1 MARYPWKRFWCARE
15 GTISLADGGFVA
27 DPDSNGGWLSP
38 NPDLR
43 SFEEIADIPCLA
55 LLGEPGIG
63 KSTALQDAVGA
74 AEAAALTSG
83 DLVLSVNLAGVGSD
97 AGLYRRVFDDPAF
110 RTWHS
115 GSTHLHLFFDSLDE
129 ALLEAS
135 SIATVLLDELKRCDR
150 DRLSLR
156 IACRTAEWPERLD
169 QGLPLL
175 FGLDNFAAVELVPLR
190 RRDVEEAALIEELDS
205 EAFVREVLV
214 REVVP
219 LAIKPV
225 TLGFLFNLYREGG
238 AFPHKQSEL
247 YGQGCFL
254 LADERDRDRR
264 ERRRA
269 GDLFGAGRLAIAERV
284 AAVSMFA
291 ARDSVW
297 LVPDHGDKPDTA
309 VTLAELAGGVE
320 HVAADVAAA
329 SSTIELTEAALRET
343 LRTGLFSGR
352 GSNALGFAHQTYAE
366 FLAARYLLNH
376 RMPISE
382 VMNLLSGHGDSGR
395 LVPQLHEV
403 AGWLATLEP
412 RIFAAIPERDPEVLL
427 RSDVRMASDAERE
440 RLVAEVLLLAREQRL
455 PASGRRSFGKLAHLR
470 LAEQLRP
477 IVRDRTADRLVRR
490 TAVDIAEECELAE
503 LADDL
508 MAIAADATEAYSTRV
523 DAAWAVTRLGDDAA
537 KERLRPFLSIAP
549 EQDPDDELKGCALR
563 ALWPRALTLDE
574 LLAALTPPQR
584 PDLIGGYSM
593 FLSHDLAAEIE
604 SRDLARGLEWAR
616 EQPHQERLH
625 RFDELIDQL
634 ISRAF
639 DHLDEHA
646 VAEALA
652 CTSAAFVKRDHRLF
666 VGANSEELRRK
677 ILNAPEQRHLLLDYL
692 LPNIVAGDVSASDLA
707 FAQEHLVVPHDIPF
721 LASRLD
727 EAPEDLQQQA
737 WASLIDSVFYLN
749 SPHLEVV
756 LEACERHPEL
766 RARLAPWLDAVE
778 LNSPRADELRER
790 HRKMQE
796 LEEQR
801 NQREQLDPPLS
812 ERIEGLLARI
822 EAGETDAWWPLTV
835 ELSRDEHA
843 PGLVNHFKSDLRTSP
858 AWRDG
863 DADTRTRIL
872 AAAASYVEAGEPMT
886 GDWFGQE
893 KINNGAIAGFRALR
907 LLADEQPSA
916 LERVSAPLWKRWAG
930 TIIAFPTSGETGD
943 HAAQT
948 RLLARAS
955 EAAAEEVLS
964 RVELLIEAD
973 ARADRHLFVLNRVAA
988 LPGDGINEIAARK
1001 AEDTSLPHERR
1012 ADLLQFLFDRG
1023 SRRGAEIAERVSGVP
1038 PPAEGEAR
1046 QFAIRVA
1053 ALLLARTAD
1062 GFAHAWTFIQSD
1074 REFGRSV
1081 IAAVAADED
1090 RFEGRVGRLLTEEQ
1104 LGDLFAWMEREY
1116 PHAEDRVF
1124 TGAHFVGEREM
1135 IERWRDSLLQQLE
1148 TRGTEQACR
1157 VLRRLE
1163 REFPELDWIKAIRAR
1178 AEDNQRRQSWVP
1190 PSPSELV
1197 ELAARPELRFVES
1210 GEQLLRVI
1218 RESLERA
1225 QEELQGET
1233 PAVRDLWNDLGL
1245 RDNVRYYTPKS
1256 ENELSDWL
1264 ARFMRRDLAGRR
1276 IVVNRE
1282 VEISRPAGAGL
1293 GERTDIHVTAVSN
1306 DPERPSLIRAVVE
1319 VKGCWHRELGT
1330 ALETQL
1336 VARYLRGTDNRYG
1349 FYLAGWFTSDHWEP
1363 SDWRRGACGAVT
1375 KDAAA
1380 ALLAEQAENAAHE
1393 DTFVVGSM
1401 ILDLTLR

>member
-1 MARYPWKRFWCARE
+1 MATYSWKRFWCARE
-15 GTISLADGGFVA
+15 GTVSLADGGFVA
-27 DPDSNGGWLSP
+27 DPHGNGWLSP

-63 KSTALQDAVGA
+63 KSTALQDAVSA
-74 AEAAALTSG
+74 AEAAALASG

-110 RTWHS
+110 RTWRS
-115 GSTHLHLFFDSLDE
+115 GGARLNLFFDSLDE
-129 ALLEAS
+129 ALLETG
-135 SIATVLLDELKRCDR
+135 SIATVLLDELRRCDH

-169 QGLPLL
+169 HGLPLL
-175 FGLDNFAAVELVPLR
+175 FGPDNFAALELVPLR
-190 RRDVEEAALIEELDS
+190 RRDVEEAVLIKELDS
-205 EAFVREVLV
+205 EAFVRELVV
-214 REVVP
+214 REVAP

-225 TLGFLFNLYREGG
+225 TLAFLLNLYREGG
-238 AFPHKQSEL
+238 AFPRKQSEL
-247 YGQGCFL
+247 YGQGCLL

-269 GDLFGAGRLAIAERV
+269 GELSGAGRLAIAERV

-297 LVPDHGDKPDTA
+297 LVPDSGDKPDTA

-320 HVAADVAAA
+320 HVAADGGVA
-329 SSTIELTEAALRET
+329 SSPIDVTEAALHET

-382 VMNLLSGHGDSGR
+382 VMNLLSGHGDSAGR

-412 RIFAAIPERDPEVLL
+412 RIFAAILDRDPEVLL
-427 RSDVRMASDAERE
+427 RSDVRMASDDERE

-455 PASGRRSFGKLAHLR
+455 PATGRRSFGKLAHPR

-477 IVRDRTADRLVRR
+477 IVRDGTADRLVRR
-490 TAVDIAEECELAE
+490 TAVDIAEECDLAE

-523 DAAWAVTRLGDDAA
+523 DAAWAVTRLGDDAD
-537 KERLRPFLSIAP
+537 KELLRPFLSIAP
-549 EQDPDDELKGCALR
+549 EEDPDDELKGCALR

-574 LLAALTPPQR
+574 PLAALTPPQR

-593 FLSHDLAAEIE
+593 FLSRDLAADIE

-639 DHLDEHA
+639 DHLDEPA

-652 CTSAAFVKRDHRLF
+652 RTSAAFVKRDHRLF

-677 ILNAPEQRHLLLDYL
+677 VLDAPERRHLLLDYL
-692 LPNIVAGDVSASDLA
+692 RPHIAAGEVSASDLA
-707 FAQEHLVVPHDIPF
+707 FAQEHLVVPDDIPF

-727 EAPEDLQQQA
+727 EATEDTQQQT

-749 SPHLEVV
+749 SPHVEVV

-766 RARLAPWLDAVE
+766 RARLASWFDAVE

-790 HRKMQE
+790 HRKMRE
-796 LEEQR
+796 FEEQR

-812 ERIEGLLARI
+812 ERIQGLLARI
-822 EAGETDAWWPLTV
+822 EAGEIDAWWLLTV
-835 ELSRDEHA
+835 ELSRDENA

-863 DADTRTRIL
+863 DADTRLRIL
-872 AAAASYVEAGEPMT
+872 AAAASYLETGEPMT
-886 GDWFGQE
+886 RDWFGQE
-893 KINNGAIAGFRALR
+893 KINNSAIAGFRALR
-907 LLADEQPSA
+907 LLADEQPSG
-916 LERVSAPLWKRWAG
+916 LERVSGPLWERWAG
-930 TIIAFPTSGETGD
+930 TIIAFPTAGETGD

-948 RLLARAS
+948 RLVARAY
-955 EAAAEEVLS
+955 EHAADEVLS
-964 RVELLIEAD
+964 RVEQLIDAG
-973 ARADRHLFVLNRVAA
+973 ARADRHLLVLNRVAA
-988 LPGDGINEIAARK
+988 LPGAEINEIAARK
-1001 AEDTSLPHERR
+1001 AEDTSLPHGRR
-1012 ADLLQFLFDRG
+1012 VELLQFLFDRD
-1023 SRRGAEIAERVSGVP
+1023 STRGAEIAERMLGVALP
-1038 PPAEGEAR
+1038 VEGEAR

-1053 ALLLARTAD
+1053 AFLLGHAAN
-1062 GFAHAWTFIQSD
+1062 GFARVWTLIQSD

-1090 RFEGRVGRLLTEEQ
+1090 RFEGRAGRPLTEEQ
-1104 LGDLFAWMEREY
+1104 LGDLFNWIEREY

-1148 TRGTEQACR
+1148 ARGTEPACR

-1163 REFPELDWIKAIRAR
+1163 RQFPELDWIKAIRAR
-1178 AEDNQRRQSWVP
+1178 AEENQRRQSWVP
-1190 PSPSELV
+1190 PAPSELV
-1197 ELAARPELRFVES
+1197 ALAARPELRFVES

-1306 DPERPSLIRAVVE
+1306 DPERPPLIRAIVE

-1336 VARYLRGTDNRYG
+1336 VARYLRGTDNHYG
-1349 FYLAGWFTSDHWEP
+1349 FYVAGWFTSDHWDP
-1363 SDWRRGACGAVT
+1363 SDWRRAACAAVI

-1380 ALLAEQAENAAHE
+1380 ALLVEQAENATHGE
-1393 DTFVVGSM
+1393 NLVVESM
-1401 ILDLTLR
+1401 ILDLKLR

>member
-1 MARYPWKRFWCARE
+1 MSTYPWKRFWCPRE
-15 GTISLADGGFVA
+15 GAFSLADDGFVA
-27 DPDSNGGWLSP
+27 DPEATDWLSL

-43 SFEEIADIPCLA
+43 SFDEIADVPCLA

-63 KSTALQDAVGA
+63 KSTALQEAVDAT
-74 AEAAALTSG
+74 EAAAVSSG
-83 DLVLSVNLAGVGSD
+83 DFVLSINLAGVGSD
-97 AGLYRRVFDDPAF
+97 AGLYRRIFDDPAF
-110 RTWHS
+110 RTWDAAS
-115 GSTHLHLFFDSLDE
+115 AHLHLFFDSLDE
-129 ALLEAS
+129 ALLES
-135 SIATVLLDELKRCDR
+135 GSIATVLLDELKRCDR

-175 FGLDNFAAVELVPLR
+175 FGHDNFAALELVPLR
-190 RRDVEEAALIEELDS
+190 RRDVEEAAQIEELDS
-205 EAFVREVLV
+205 EAFVRELLL

-219 LAIKPV
+219 LTIKPV

-238 AFPHKQSEL
+238 TFPRKQSEL
-247 YGQGCFL
+247 YRQGCFL
-254 LADERDRDRR
+254 LAGERDRDRR
-264 ERRRA
+264 ERERA
-269 GDLFGAGRLAIAERV
+269 GDLSGAERLAIAERV

-297 LVPDHGDKPDTA
+297 LVPDRGDKPDTA

-320 HVAADVAAA
+320 DVDADVAAA
-329 SSTIELTEAALRET
+329 SSTIEVSEASLRET

-376 RMPISE
+376 RMPVSE
-382 VMNLLSGHGDSGR
+382 VMNLLSAHGDSAGR

-412 RIFAAIPERDPEVLL
+412 SIFAAILECDPEVLL
-427 RSDVRMASDAERE
+427 RSDVRIASEDERE
-440 RLVAEVLLLAREQRL
+440 RLVEEVLLLAREQRL
-455 PASGRRSFGKLAHLR
+455 PASGRGNFGKLAHPR
-470 LAEQLRP
+470 LVEQLRP
-477 IVRDRTADRLVRR
+477 IVTDRAADRLVRR
-490 TAVDIAEECELAE
+490 TAVDVAEECSLAE

-508 MAIAADATEAYSTRV
+508 IAIAGDATEAYTTRV

-537 KERLRPFLSIAP
+537 KEQLRPFLSITP
-549 EQDPDDELKGCALR
+549 DQDPDDELKGCALR
-563 ALWPRALTLDE
+563 ALWPQALTLDE
-574 LLAALTPPQR
+574 SLAAMTPPQR
-584 PDLIGGYSM
+584 PELIGGYSM
-593 FLSHDLAAEIE
+593 FLSHDLVSEIE
-604 SRDLARGLEWAR
+604 SRDLARALEWAR
-616 EQPHQERLH
+616 EQPHQQRLH

-639 DHLDEHA
+639 DHLRDHRT
-646 VAEALA
+646 AEALA
-652 CTSAAFVKRDHRLF
+652 RTAAGFIKRDHRLF
-666 VGANSEELRRK
+666 VGASSEELRRK
-677 ILNAPEQRHLLLDYL
+677 IIDAPERRHLLLDYL
-692 LPNIVAGDVSASDLA
+692 LPHIVAGEVSASDLA
-707 FAQEHLVVPHDIPF
+707 FAQENLAVPDDIPF
-721 LASRLD
+721 FVSRLD
-727 EAPEDLQQQA
+727 KATEESQRQS

-749 SPHLEVV
+749 SPHMEVV
-756 LEACERHPEL
+756 LEARDRHPEL
-766 RARLAPWLDAVE
+766 RVRLAPWLDPIE
-778 LNSPRADELRER
+778 LDSPRAEELRER
-790 HRKMQE
+790 HQKTRE

-801 NQREQLDPPLS
+801 NEREQLDPPLS
-812 ERIEGLLARI
+812 ERIDGLLARI

-863 DADTRTRIL
+863 DADIRERIL
-872 AAAASYVEAGEPMT
+872 VAAVSYLETGKPMT
-886 GDWFGQE
+886 DDWFGQQ

-916 LERVSAPLWKRWAG
+916 LERVSARLWERWAG

-948 RLLARAS
+948 RLVARAY
-955 EAAAEEVLS
+955 EYAAEEVLS

-973 ARADRHLFVLNRVAA
+973 ARADRHPFVLNRVAA
-988 LPGDGINEIAARK
+988 LPGEGINEIAARK

-1012 ADLLQFLFDRG
+1012 AELLQFLLDRG
-1023 SRRGAEIAERVSGVP
+1023 SRRGAEIAERILGVP
-1038 PPAEGEAR
+1038 PPAEGGAR

-1062 GFAHAWTFIQSD
+1062 GFAHAWTLIQSD

-1157 VLRRLE
+1157 VLRRLDS
-1163 REFPELDWIKAIRAR
+1163 EFSELDWIKAIRAR
-1178 AEDNQRRQSWVP
+1178 AEENQRRQSWVP

-1197 ELAARPELRFVES
+1197 ALAARPELRFVES

-1264 ARFMRRDLAGRR
+1264 ARFMRRDLAGRG

-1293 GERTDIHVTAVSN
+1293 GERTDVHVTAFSK

-1349 FYLAGWFTSDHWEP
+1349 LYVAGWFTSDHWEP

-1380 ALLAEQAENAAHE
+1380 ALLAEQAEHTTHDDNL
-1393 DTFVVGSM
+1393 VVGSM